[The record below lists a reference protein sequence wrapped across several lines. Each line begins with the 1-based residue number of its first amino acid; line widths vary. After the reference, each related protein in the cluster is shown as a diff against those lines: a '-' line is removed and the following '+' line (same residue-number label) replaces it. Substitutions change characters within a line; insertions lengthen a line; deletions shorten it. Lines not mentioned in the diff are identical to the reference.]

1 MRRKRRGEGGDRWQR
16 AREKQESS
24 KGGKR
29 QMAKA
34 EREGGKG
41 GGAERARK
49 NEERKGR
56 EEGRELTANRK
67 IEGLLS

>member
-1 MRRKRRGEGGDRWQR
+1 MCVCGGGGRGAETDGEGG
-16 AREKQESS
+16 
-24 KGGKR
+24 
-29 QMAKA
+29 

-41 GGAERARK
+41 GGDAERTKK

>member
-1 MRRKRRGEGGDRWQR
+1 MRRGEGGDRWQR

-34 EREGGKG
+34 EREREGRG
-41 GGAERARK
+41 GGDAERTKK